1 MARFA
6 PLALAAAAAA
16 LGVALAGATTRAAS
30 AEPTTKALSTPSSTL
45 RAPLAP
51 IEAAFAAEERAKY
64 VELPVVP
71 NAVPV
76 LLFHQICE
84 VVCRPEEDYAM
95 TRLELAKTLA
105 MLERAGYTTI
115 TIEQYARFVRG
126 YGEGLPARPILITF
140 DDSRLDAWLGAQEI
154 LAQAQAHATMYVITA
169 RAEGEDAGYMRWSEI
184 EAAAAS
190 GVWDMQLHAHA
201 GHTTMQVG
209 FTTDGAPVMKHA
221 YAWRLWSNDAFGEGE
236 TTRTSGSLEDFDDWR
251 GRVTA
256 DLDHGDRL
264 LAAHVPGYRS
274 RTFAVPYSD
283 YGQVST
289 NDRRITPALR
299 ELFDERFEVWF
310 SQPGPDPEFTT
321 PGLHREKSRFV
332 VYRTTTAEEIYLWL
346 ALHSTQR

>member
-1 MARFA
+1 MSRSVSFFVGFPAIA
-6 PLALAAAAAA
+6 VVAAVTASGAAI
-16 LGVALAGATTRAAS
+16 AS
-30 AEPTTKALSTPSSTL
+30 PSSAPAPSTSSV

-51 IEAAFAAEERAKY
+51 IEAAFTADERARFT
-64 VELPVVP
+64 ELPVVP
-71 NAVPV
+71 GAVPV

-84 VVCRPEEDYAM
+84 VACRPEEDYAM
-95 TRLELAKTLA
+95 TRAELARTLA
-105 MLERAGYTTI
+105 MLDRAGYSTI
-115 TIEQYARFVRG
+115 SIEQYARFVRG
-126 YGEGLPARPILITF
+126 FDDGLPKRPILITF
-140 DDSRLDAWLGAQEI
+140 DDSRADAWIGAHEI

-169 RAEGEDAGYMRWSEI
+169 RAEGEDPGYMRWSEI
-184 EAAAAS
+184 ETAAAS

-209 FTTDGAPVMKHA
+209 FTTDGAPVMRHS
-221 YAWRLWSNDAFGEGE
+221 YAWRLWSNDAFGNDEAVQASGAFE
-236 TTRTSGSLEDFDDWR
+236 TIDEWR
-251 GRVTA
+251 HRVA
-256 DLDHGDRL
+256 SDLDHGDRL

-299 ELFDERFEVWF
+299 DLFDERFEVWF
-310 SQPGPDPEFTT
+310 SQPGPNPEFTT

-346 ALHSTQR
+346 QQHSAP

>member
-1 MARFA
+1 MSRSASFLIGL
-6 PLALAAAAAA
+6 PGLAVVVAATAS
-16 LGVALAGATTRAAS
+16 GAAS
-30 AEPTTKALSTPSSTL
+30 ASPPQTPSPATSTI

-51 IEAAFAAEERAKY
+51 IEAAFTVEERARFE
-64 VELPVVP
+64 ELPVVP
-71 NAVPV
+71 RAVPV

-84 VVCRPEEDYAM
+84 TACRPDEDYAM
-95 TRLELAKTLA
+95 TRVELAKTLA
-105 MLERAGYTTI
+105 MLDRAGYTTI
-115 TIEQYARFVRG
+115 SIEQYARFLRG
-126 YGEGLPARPILITF
+126 FDEGLPKRPILITF
-140 DDSRLDAWLGAQEI
+140 DDSRADAWIGAHEI

-169 RAEGEDAGYMRWSEI
+169 RAEGEDPGYMRWSEI

-209 FTTDGAPVMKHA
+209 FTTDGAPVMRHS

-236 TTRTSGSLEDFDDWR
+236 TMQASGALETIDEWR
-251 GRVTA
+251 HRIA
-256 DLDHGDRL
+256 SDLDHGDRL
-264 LAAHVPGYRS
+264 LTAHVPGYRS

-289 NDRRITPALR
+289 NDRRISPALR

-310 SQPGPDPEFTT
+310 SQPGPNPEFTT

-332 VYRTTTAEEIYLWL
+332 IYRTTTAEEIYLWL
-346 ALHSTQR
+346 AQHSAL